1 MRLKALAIPLVCFL
15 TIVAGVRPAQA
26 AIVVT
31 TNAAG
36 FDAQPNLVPINFDD
50 ITGQES
56 LITDNYAGLGVTFS
70 GGLHALLMGDG
81 ASKNIVATNGDPF
94 NNPPTD
100 ITVNFL
106 SIGHSFGFDITTLP
120 AAVTYLNVQTF
131 NGGVL
136 LGEERVTIDTIGQ
149 FKFFG
154 IAENDPSQYFD
165 KVVLSSRVGDSLQ
178 APTAFMIDNV
188 RMTVPEP
195 ASLSLL
201 GVGLLG
207 MVGAGAR
214 RKRTQR

>member
-15 TIVAGVRPAQA
+15 TIAAGARPAQA
-26 AIVVT
+26 AIVTT

-36 FDAQPNLVPINFDD
+36 FGAQPNLVLINFED
-50 ITGQES
+50 ITGEES
-56 LITDNYAGLGVTFS
+56 LITDQYAGLGVTFS
-70 GGLHALLMGDG
+70 GGLNALPMGDG
-81 ASKNIVATNGDPF
+81 GSTNIVATNGDPF
-94 NNPPTD
+94 NRPPTD
-100 ITVNFL
+100 VTVNFL

-120 AAVTYLNVQTF
+120 AAVTYLKVQTF
-131 NGGVL
+131 SGATL
-136 LGEERVTIDTIGQ
+136 MGEELVTIDTIGQ

-154 IAENDPSQYFD
+154 ISENDPSQYFD
-165 KVVLSSRVGDSLQ
+165 RVVLSSRIGDSFQ
-178 APTAFMIDNV
+178 NPTAFMIDNI

-214 RKRTQR
+214 RKRNQR